1 MKNFLPTQINRLLSK
16 PLKVIPDFRGEFQKI
31 SLNSPFVE
39 QDVAISMNNVL
50 RGLHYVTEGYRIFT
64 PIFGKLYCV
73 FLDVQEESET
83 IYDWFPI
90 TINDSNRQSFLIPPY
105 VACGYL
111 VLSETAVVNY
121 ELEFKYDE
129 SKQRTIRFDD
139 ERFNIYW
146 PGNKKNYI
154 LSERDYFVDETRIR

>member
-1 MKNFLPTQINRLLSK
+1 MKDFLPTQINGLLSK

-39 QDVAISMNNVL
+39 QDMAISGNYIL
-50 RGLHYVTEGYRIFT
+50 RGLHYVIEGKRIFT
-64 PIFGKLYCV
+64 PVFGKLYCV
-73 FLDVQEESET
+73 FLDVQDESKT
-83 IYDWFPI
+83 KYDWFPI

-154 LSERDYFVDETRIR
+154 LSERDYFVDEGKIR

>member
-1 MKNFLPTQINRLLSK
+1 MEGFFKTQIENLLSK

-39 QDVAISMNNVL
+39 QDVATSTNNVL
-50 RGLHYVTEGYRIFT
+50 RGLHYVTEGRRVFT

-73 FLDVQEESET
+73 FLDIQDESET
-83 IYDWFPI
+83 KYDWFPI

-146 PGNKKNYI
+146 PGNKKNFI
-154 LSERDYFVDETRIR
+154 LSERDYFVDEKRIR